1 MIQRNKDKLYFLV
14 NNQLKDPLH
23 QEDMTQIHL
32 FLKIAKD
39 LYKILLINQPNNL
52 ILSMIQALN
61 FTIRI
66 IENHHQSSKFM
77 TDCYLK
83 WNVI

>member
-39 LYKILLINQPNNL
+39 LYKILLFNQHKNL
-52 ILSMIQALN
+52 KLSMI
-61 FTIRI
+61 
-66 IENHHQSSKFM
+66 
-77 TDCYLK
+77 
-83 WNVI
+83 